1 MEIATKR
8 TRTYVLLLATFV
20 LFVACDATGV
30 FDQYHSL
37 EANVWSQ
44 EKPIEFE
51 FQVSDTLTKNQL
63 YINIRN
69 NDEYA
74 YSNLF
79 VITHLN
85 VPNGKKIV
93 DTLEYAMADQMGTFL
108 GSGISEIKESKLW
121 YKENY
126 VFPMSGDYTLSIYQ
140 AMRSNGSVEGVKALE
155 GVTDVGFRIE
165 KAQK

>member
-1 MEIATKR
+1 MEIAIKR
-8 TRTYVLLLATFV
+8 TRTYVLLLATFI
-20 LFVACDATGV
+20 LFAACDATGV
-30 FDQYHSL
+30 FDEYRSL
-37 EANVWSQ
+37 EENVWSQ
-44 EKPIEFE
+44 EEPVEFE
-51 FQVSDTLTKNQL
+51 FKVSDTLAQNQL

-69 NDEYA
+69 NNDYE

-79 VITHLN
+79 LITHLN
-85 VPNGKKIV
+85 APNGKKIV
-93 DTLEYAMADQMGTFL
+93 DTLEYAMADQMGEFL

-126 VFPMSGDYTLSIYQ
+126 VFSVEGDYKLSIHQ

-165 KAQK
+165 KAQ

>member
-8 TRTYVLLLATFV
+8 TRTYVLLLATFL
-20 LFVACDATGV
+20 LFAACDASGV
-30 FDQYHSL
+30 FDQYQSL
-37 EANVWSQ
+37 EENVWSQ
-44 EKPIEFE
+44 GNPVEFE
-51 FQVSDTLTKNQL
+51 FQVSDTLTQNQL

-69 NDEYA
+69 NKEYA

-79 VITHLN
+79 IITHLN
-85 VPNGKKIV
+85 LPNGKKIV
-93 DTLEYAMADQMGTFL
+93 DTLEYAMADQMGEFL

-126 VFPMSGDYTLSIYQ
+126 TFPVNGNYKLSIHQ

-165 KAQK
+165 KAQ